1 MPVVGSQ
8 LWSCVQQAEQPHW
21 VWVASQRG
29 TQTPPTQMSPQPQ
42 GGLQSWSSHT
52 PLTQTWPVGHVP
64 LQTPLQPSLSPQAAP
79 VQSGLQQLCPMQ
91 VEPLGQP
98 QVPLQPFETPQLP
111 ASHAG
116 VQHCWLTQVAPL
128 GQPQVPAQ
136 PLGTPQLPASQAG
149 VQ

>member
-1 MPVVGSQ
+1 
-8 LWSCVQQAEQPHW
+8 
-21 VWVASQRG
+21 
-29 TQTPPTQMSPQPQ
+29 
-42 GGLQSWSSHT
+42 
-52 PLTQTWPVGHVP
+52 
-64 LQTPLQPSLSPQAAP
+64 
-79 VQSGLQQLCPMQ
+79 MQ

-149 VQ
+149 VQQT